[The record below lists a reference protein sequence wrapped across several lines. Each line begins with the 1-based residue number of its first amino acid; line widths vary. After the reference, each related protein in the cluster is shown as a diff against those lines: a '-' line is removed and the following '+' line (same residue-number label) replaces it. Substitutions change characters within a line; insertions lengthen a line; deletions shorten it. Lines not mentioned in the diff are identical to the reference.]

1 MADFESSK
9 NGNDHA
15 LCANNCGFYGNPN
28 NRNLC
33 SVCYAA
39 FLKETG
45 AKYFE
50 RQKSSKSQINL
61 ETRQSSY
68 FGVSENLETCDHNDP
83 APPKTQNRCEICQKK
98 VGMIGF
104 SCQCG
109 GCFCGKHRYPE
120 EHSCGFDHKEVGR
133 KILAKQMVERKAD
146 KLEFRI

>member
-1 MADFESSK
+1 MAAIESSK
-9 NGNDHA
+9 NDNDAA
-15 LCANNCGFYGNPN
+15 LCANKCGFYGNPN

-45 AKYFE
+45 EKYSE
-50 RQKSSKSQINL
+50 RQKSSKNQINL
-61 ETRQSSY
+61 ETRGSSSS
-68 FGVSENLETCDHNDP
+68 GALESPETCDHNDP
-83 APPKTQNRCEICQKK
+83 KTKKRCEICRKK

-104 SCQCG
+104 SCRCG

-133 KILAKQMVERKAD
+133 KILAKQIVECKAD
-146 KLEFRI
+146 KLEFRV